1 MRKENIERS
10 ITKDALCARALT
22 NSQERYTGC
31 SELELEV
38 EYVTVYTADTVA
50 VHSLK
55 LDETVVT
62 PASAPLVLDDKVA
75 DLFLDG
81 LGVDRDCRATLPSSP
96 IHKTVIVASSG
107 PFLISLS
114 FAAGSDGLTANLASD
129 NFGSEADQGDS
140 VVKLSSIG
148 AGSATRGHD
157 STRVV
162 SPGSVAGRDT
172 DHHGSLLE
180 LGKDI

>member
-1 MRKENIERS
+1 MRKENIELNNYKRC
-10 ITKDALCARALT
+10 TLWARAFT

-31 SELELEV
+31 SELEV

-81 LGVDRDCRATLPSSP
+81 LGVDRDCRATLLISA
-96 IHKTVIVASSG
+96 IHNAAIVAASG
-107 PFLISLS
+107 PFLSS
-114 FAAGSDGLTANLASD
+114 RSSAAGGAGFTANLACE
-129 NFGSEADQGDS
+129 NVDS
-140 VVKLSSIG
+140 VAHQDDSVIKSSSIG

-180 LGKDI
+180 LGKDF